1 VGSGGLCSL
10 WRAVIPMPRIHISSW
25 LCAIPVLIAAMI
37 GSIAM
42 APGLAEAGAGA
53 GAAITFPTL
62 VTVGQTGLPASVD
75 IYNFNTGDEALL
87 TNSVCNAGDVG
98 PPCGSLIHG
107 GLSPSI
113 GIYVTPSCA
122 GVVAGQCM
130 TADPGVFKVSPTALG
145 RNASSCA
152 GMSFD
157 TAVVEPIFGIVNF
170 TPFASAH
177 VQLPAFGSKCTVDFT
192 IDVVKAPT
200 IDQDPVSPGI
210 QTLQDTAHGQ
220 WVGTGNPNPVALN
233 SGAQASSASV
243 TVLLATTSVDT
254 TASGTIVVGS
264 AALTDTAVVS
274 GRVAPLA
281 GATVDFRLYGPN
293 VANCSGP
300 PVFQSL
306 GVPYPVGGGPVA
318 SAGYTPSVAG
328 TYVWQAT
335 YSGDANN
342 LGAVGLC
349 NDPAEAVLVSP
360 PTTTTTTTTPPTTT
374 TQPETTTTQP
384 ETTTT
389 APPIVVASTTTT
401 TTIPPFVP
409 VDTAPLPETGTRTT
423 SAVPLGIGLSAGGVL
438 LIWASRRR
446 RPIQE

>member
-1 VGSGGLCSL
+1 
-10 WRAVIPMPRIHISSW
+10 MSSW
-25 LCAIPVLIAAMI
+25 ICALPVVIAATI

-53 GAAITFPTL
+53 GAAITFPTQ
-62 VTVGQTGLPASVD
+62 VTVGQTGLPASVEV
-75 IYNFNTGDEALL
+75 YNFNTGGETPL
-87 TNSVCNAGDVG
+87 TNSVCNAGDAG

-145 RNASSCA
+145 RAATSCA
-152 GMSFD
+152 GISFN
-157 TAVVEPIFGIVNF
+157 TAVVEPTFGIVNF
-170 TPFASAH
+170 TPSGGAH

-192 IDVVKAPT
+192 LDVLKAPT
-200 IDQDPVSPGI
+200 IDQDLASPGI
-210 QTLQDTAHGQ
+210 QTQQDTAHGQ
-220 WVGTGNPNPVALN
+220 WVGAGLPNPVALN

-243 TVLLATTSVDT
+243 TVLLATTSIDT
-254 TASGTIVVGS
+254 TASGAIVVGS
-264 AALTDTAVVS
+264 GALTDTAVVS
-274 GRVAPLA
+274 GRVSPLA

-306 GVPYPVGGGPVA
+306 GVAYPVGGGPVA
-318 SAGYTPSVAG
+318 SGGYTPSVAG

-360 PTTTTTTTTPPTTT
+360 TTTTTTTTTTITTVTTVTTIT
-374 TQPETTTTQP
+374 TQPEPTTTV
-384 ETTTT
+384 
-389 APPIVVASTTTT
+389 PPIVVASTTTT
-401 TTIPPFVP
+401 TTVPPIVVASTTTTTTVPPFVP
-409 VDTAPLPETGTRTT
+409 VDTAPLPQTGTEAT
-423 SAVPLGIGLSAGGVL
+423 SALPLGIGLSAGGVL

-446 RPIQE
+446 RHIEE

>member
-1 VGSGGLCSL
+1 
-10 WRAVIPMPRIHISSW
+10 
-25 LCAIPVLIAAMI
+25 
-37 GSIAM
+37 M
-42 APGLAEAGAGA
+42 APGLAEAGV
-53 GAAITFPTL
+53 GAATAVTFPIS
-62 VTVGQTGLPASVD
+62 VRVGQTGLPASVD
-75 IYNFNTGDEALL
+75 VYNLNTGGEAGSA
-87 TNSVCNAGDVG
+87 NSVCNANDAK
-98 PPCGSLIHG
+98 PPCGSSIHG
-107 GLSPSI
+107 SSSPISLGLF
-113 GIYVTPSCA
+113 VTPSCGNA
-122 GVVAGQCM
+122 VSGQCL
-130 TADPGVFKVSPTALG
+130 TSDPGVFQVSSTALG
-145 RNASSCA
+145 RVGTECG
-152 GMSFD
+152 GMLFVTSVID
-157 TAVVEPIFGIVNF
+157 VPFGTVNF
-170 TPFASAH
+170 TPVGGAH
-177 VQLPAFGSKCTVDFT
+177 IQLSGFMAKCTVDFT

-374 TQPETTTTQP
+374 TTQPETTTTQP

-446 RPIQE
+446 RPIEE

>member
-1 VGSGGLCSL
+1 
-10 WRAVIPMPRIHISSW
+10 M
-25 LCAIPVLIAAMI
+25 
-37 GSIAM
+37 
-42 APGLAEAGAGA
+42 
-53 GAAITFPTL
+53 
-62 VTVGQTGLPASVD
+62 
-75 IYNFNTGDEALL
+75 
-87 TNSVCNAGDVG
+87 
-98 PPCGSLIHG
+98 
-107 GLSPSI
+107 
-113 GIYVTPSCA
+113 
-122 GVVAGQCM
+122 
-130 TADPGVFKVSPTALG
+130 
-145 RNASSCA
+145 
-152 GMSFD
+152 
-157 TAVVEPIFGIVNF
+157 
-170 TPFASAH
+170 
-177 VQLPAFGSKCTVDFT
+177 
-192 IDVVKAPT
+192 VKAPT

-374 TQPETTTTQP
+374 TTQP

-409 VDTAPLPETGTRTT
+409 VDTAPLPETGTQTT

-446 RPIQE
+446 RPIEE

>member
-1 VGSGGLCSL
+1 
-10 WRAVIPMPRIHISSW
+10 
-25 LCAIPVLIAAMI
+25 
-37 GSIAM
+37 
-42 APGLAEAGAGA
+42 
-53 GAAITFPTL
+53 
-62 VTVGQTGLPASVD
+62 
-75 IYNFNTGDEALL
+75 
-87 TNSVCNAGDVG
+87 
-98 PPCGSLIHG
+98 
-107 GLSPSI
+107 
-113 GIYVTPSCA
+113 
-122 GVVAGQCM
+122 
-130 TADPGVFKVSPTALG
+130 
-145 RNASSCA
+145 
-152 GMSFD
+152 MSFVTSVID
-157 TAVVEPIFGIVNF
+157 VPFGTVNF
-170 TPFASAH
+170 TPVGGAH
-177 VQLPAFGSKCTVDFT
+177 IHLSGFMAKCTVDFT

-200 IDQDPVSPGI
+200 IDQDPVSPGM

-254 TASGTIVVGS
+254 TASGAMVVGS
-264 AALTDTAVVS
+264 GALTDTAVVS
-274 GRVAPLA
+274 GRVSPLA

-328 TYVWQAT
+328 NYIWQAT

-360 PTTTTTTTTPPTTT
+360 IPTTIPPTTTPPTTAPPNTAPPTTTPPTTT
-374 TQPETTTTQP
+374 TPET
-384 ETTTT
+384 TTTT
-389 APPIVVASTTTT
+389 APPILTASTTTT

-409 VDTAPLPETGTRTT
+409 VDTAPLPETGTRAT
-423 SAVPLGIGLSAGGVL
+423 SALPLGIGLSAGGVL

-446 RPIQE
+446 RHVEQ

>member
-1 VGSGGLCSL
+1 MARLH
-10 WRAVIPMPRIHISSW
+10 MSSW
-25 LCAIPVLIAAMI
+25 ICALPVVIAATI

-42 APGLAEAGAGA
+42 APGLAEAGVGA
-53 GAAITFPTL
+53 ATAITFP
-62 VTVGQTGLPASVD
+62 VSVRVGQTGLPASVD
-75 IYNFNTGDEALL
+75 VYNLNTGAEAAS
-87 TNSVCNAGDVG
+87 TNSVCNFNDAK
-98 PPCGSLIHG
+98 PPCGSSIHG
-107 GLSPSI
+107 SSSPTSLGLF
-113 GIYVTPSCA
+113 VTPSCGNA
-122 GVVAGQCM
+122 ISGQCN
-130 TADPGVFKVSPTALG
+130 TADPGVFQVSSTALG
-145 RNASSCA
+145 RVGTECA
-152 GMSFD
+152 GMSFVTSVID
-157 TAVVEPIFGIVNF
+157 VPFGTVNF
-170 TPFASAH
+170 TPVGGAH
-177 VQLPAFGSKCTVDFT
+177 IHLSGFMAKCTVDFT
-192 IDVVKAPT
+192 IDVVKAPAL
-200 IDQDPVSPGI
+200 DQDPASPGM

-254 TASGTIVVGS
+254 AASGAIVVGS
-264 AALTDTAVVS
+264 GALTDTAVVS

-328 TYVWQAT
+328 SYIWQAT

-360 PTTTTTTTTPPTTT
+360 TTTTTIIPQTTIPPTTTPPAT
-374 TQPETTTTQP
+374 TQPATA
-384 ETTTT
+384 TT
-389 APPIVVASTTTT
+389 APPILMASTTTT

-409 VDTAPLPETGTRTT
+409 VDTAPLPETGTRST
-423 SAVPLGIGLSAGGVL
+423 SALPLAIGLSAVGVL
-438 LIWASRRR
+438 LIGASRRR
-446 RPIQE
+446 RHIER

>member
-1 VGSGGLCSL
+1 
-10 WRAVIPMPRIHISSW
+10 MPRIHISSW

-62 VTVGQTGLPASVD
+62 VTVGQTGLPASVEVA
-75 IYNFNTGDEALL
+75 NFNTAGDAGL
-87 TNSVCNAGDVG
+87 TNLVCNAGDAN
-98 PPCGSLIHG
+98 PPCGSTLHG
-107 GLSPSI
+107 VSVPSVGL
-113 GIYVTPSCA
+113 YVTPSCA
-122 GVVAGQCM
+122 LIVVGQCVSPD
-130 TADPGVFKVSPTALG
+130 AGVFRVSSSAVGRPATA
-145 RNASSCA
+145 CA
-152 GMSFD
+152 GVGFTTS
-157 TAVVEPIFGIVNF
+157 VVDVVYGTVNF
-170 TPFASAH
+170 TPVGGGH
-177 VQLPAFGSKCTVDFT
+177 IQLPGFGSTCAVNFTVD
-192 IDVVKAPT
+192 VLKAPEV
-200 IDQDPVSPGI
+200 DHDSGLAGV
-210 QTLQDTAHGQ
+210 QTVQDTSNSQ
-220 WVGTGNPNPVALN
+220 WVATAAPPFPTG
-233 SGAQASSASV
+233 GAQATAIQV